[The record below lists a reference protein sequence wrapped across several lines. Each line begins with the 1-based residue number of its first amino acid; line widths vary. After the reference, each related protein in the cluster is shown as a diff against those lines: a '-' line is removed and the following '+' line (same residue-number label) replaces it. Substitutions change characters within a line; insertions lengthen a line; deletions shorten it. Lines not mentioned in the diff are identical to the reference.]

1 MKKTPPSPSLSSLD
15 ISIQGSTPRT
25 TQIQDVRVKL
35 PKLELSKFD
44 GDIINWQGFWDQ
56 FLIAIHEND
65 SLADIDKFTYLK
77 SFLSDSAL
85 QSINGLSLNATNY
98 KEAIDILHQR
108 YGNKQVLISAHMQ
121 KLEKLPR
128 IKSSND
134 INGLRKMYDQT
145 KFCVRNLKALNI
157 DIATYGAIL
166 VPFLNGKL
174 PSEIRVILSRNFQND
189 IWQLDD
195 MLKILKREVEAK
207 ERSFSIGTSSE
218 FEPEK
223 RDRHYTTSAFL
234 NSSLERKCPFCN
246 LNNHPA
252 SKCLKVTNMAAR
264 KQILRQKG
272 MCLICFNSD
281 HLAKMCQSS
290 YKCRKCNGKHHISI
304 CTFEKRDES
313 VKTESQNDTKR
324 PQLTFQTTKTL
335 YFCKLRRLLFQI

>member
-1 MKKTPPSPSLSSLD
+1 
-15 ISIQGSTPRT
+15 
-25 TQIQDVRVKL
+25 
-35 PKLELSKFD
+35 
-44 GDIINWQGFWDQ
+44 
-56 FLIAIHEND
+56 
-65 SLADIDKFTYLK
+65 
-77 SFLSDSAL
+77 
-85 QSINGLSLNATNY
+85 
-98 KEAIDILHQR
+98 
-108 YGNKQVLISAHMQ
+108 
-121 KLEKLPR
+121 
-128 IKSSND
+128 
-134 INGLRKMYDQT
+134 MYDQIEVY
-145 KFCVRNLKALNI
+145 VRNLKALNI

-272 MCLICFNSD
+272 MCFICFNSD
-281 HLAKMCQSS
+281 HLAKMCKSS
-290 YKCRKCNGKHHISI
+290 YQCHKCNGKHHMSI
-304 CTFEKRDES
+304 CTFEK
-313 VKTESQNDTKR
+313 
-324 PQLTFQTTKTL
+324 
-335 YFCKLRRLLFQI
+335 

>member
-1 MKKTPPSPSLSSLD
+1 M
-15 ISIQGSTPRT
+15 
-25 TQIQDVRVKL
+25 
-35 PKLELSKFD
+35 
-44 GDIINWQGFWDQ
+44 
-56 FLIAIHEND
+56 
-65 SLADIDKFTYLK
+65 
-77 SFLSDSAL
+77 
-85 QSINGLSLNATNY
+85 
-98 KEAIDILHQR
+98 
-108 YGNKQVLISAHMQ
+108 
-121 KLEKLPR
+121 
-128 IKSSND
+128 
-134 INGLRKMYDQT
+134 
-145 KFCVRNLKALNI
+145 NI
-157 DIATYGAIL
+157 DIATYGGIL

-195 MLKILKREVEAK
+195 MLKILKREVKAK

-218 FEPEK
+218 FESEK
-223 RDRHYTTSAFL
+223 CDKNYTKSAFL
-234 NSSLERKCPFCN
+234 NNSLERKCPFCN

-290 YKCRKCNGKHHISI
+290 YKCCKCNGKHHISI

-324 PQLTFQTTKTL
+324 PQLTFQTAKTL

>member
-1 MKKTPPSPSLSSLD
+1 M
-15 ISIQGSTPRT
+15 
-25 TQIQDVRVKL
+25 
-35 PKLELSKFD
+35 
-44 GDIINWQGFWDQ
+44 
-56 FLIAIHEND
+56 
-65 SLADIDKFTYLK
+65 
-77 SFLSDSAL
+77 
-85 QSINGLSLNATNY
+85 
-98 KEAIDILHQR
+98 
-108 YGNKQVLISAHMQ
+108 
-121 KLEKLPR
+121 
-128 IKSSND
+128 
-134 INGLRKMYDQT
+134 
-145 KFCVRNLKALNI
+145 NI
-157 DIATYGAIL
+157 DIATYGGIL

-223 RDRHYTTSAFL
+223 RDRNYTTSAFL

>member
-1 MKKTPPSPSLSSLD
+1 M
-15 ISIQGSTPRT
+15 
-25 TQIQDVRVKL
+25 
-35 PKLELSKFD
+35 
-44 GDIINWQGFWDQ
+44 
-56 FLIAIHEND
+56 
-65 SLADIDKFTYLK
+65 ADIDKFSYLK

-121 KLEKLPR
+121 KLEKLPT

-134 INGLRKMYDQT
+134 ISGLRKMYDQT
-145 KFCVRNLKALNI
+145 EVCVRNLKALNI

-218 FEPEK
+218 FEPEE
-223 RDRHYTTSAFL
+223 RDRNYTTSAYL
-234 NSSLERKCPFCN
+234 NSSLE
-246 LNNHPA
+246 NNHPA
-252 SKCLKVTNMAAR
+252 SKCLKVTNMAAG
-264 KQILRQKG
+264 KQILHQKG
-272 MCLICFNSD
+272 MCFICFNSD
-281 HLAKMCQSS
+281 HLPKMCKSS
-290 YKCRKCNGKHHISI
+290 YKCRKCKGKHHISI
-304 CTFEKRDES
+304 YTFEKRDES
-313 VKTESQNDTKR
+313 VKTESQNDT
-324 PQLTFQTTKTL
+324 
-335 YFCKLRRLLFQI
+335 